1 MIDII
6 VIVFLLGS
14 ALYGYRKG
22 LLKMLVSIVAS
33 VATILVSIV
42 ILPYIN
48 DIVRE
53 NTEIYPAVEERLEEQ
68 LEAYASEYLED
79 MEDEQQ
85 GNFIESM
92 NLPKGIQK
100 MVLKNNTAE
109 YYKEQGISSF
119 AQYLSKVLA
128 GVAIRTGIFLI
139 TYIVVFILFRVIC
152 ILAKILDHLPL
163 IKEANHL
170 SGMILCVAE
179 ALIVVWLVCLAATAL
194 SATQIGQGMNGL
206 IQSSRVLQILY
217 RYNPFML
224 FF

>member
-1 MIDII
+1 MVDII

-22 LLKMLVSIVAS
+22 LLRMLVSIAAS
-33 VATILVSIV
+33 IATILVSIV
-42 ILPYIN
+42 ILPYVN

-53 NTEIYPAVEERLEEQ
+53 NTEIYPAVEERLEKQ
-68 LEAYASEYLED
+68 LETYTNEYLET
-79 MEDEQQ
+79 MEDAQQ
-85 GNFIESM
+85 GNFIESL

-109 YYKEQGISSF
+109 YYKEQGISNF

-128 GVAIRTGIFLI
+128 GVVIRTGIFLI

-170 SGMILCVAE
+170 SGMILCLAE
-179 ALIVVWLVCLAATAL
+179 ALIVIWLVCLAATAL
-194 SATQIGQGMNGL
+194 SATGIGQGMNGL
-206 IQSSRVLQILY
+206 IQSSRVLRILY
-217 RYNPFML
+217 RYNPFMM